1 MDIHSLFRILLN
13 FQNAI
18 HSGSVTISVGEDS
31 FTLTREDVIMDIHD
45 PEKMRKLMAVISPL
59 MGSEEDDTEEKKK
72 MINSMKLYAEDLASQ
87 GKTVIIKYRGDEI
100 MRMGAKANS
109 LLMRTL
115 GMRHI
120 EIKYKLNT
128 FRMMK
133 GFM

>member
-59 MGSEEDDTEEKKK
+59 MGSEEDDTEKKKK
-72 MINSMKLYAEDLASQ
+72 MINSMQIQA
-87 GKTVIIKYRGDEI
+87 
-100 MRMGAKANS
+100 
-109 LLMRTL
+109 
-115 GMRHI
+115 
-120 EIKYKLNT
+120 
-128 FRMMK
+128 
-133 GFM
+133 